1 MGKVRDYDESMLYG
15 QSKAK
20 ARVSLK
26 KDRNFPSWVPIT
38 TTGCSVTT
46 GVTAVS
52 VVRGGNNF
60 QYFRSAGFSFRSDI
74 RRVRWSSLPAA
85 PFTRHSAV
93 QYVPG
98 RFSATSFFLH
108 YVIEFRDH
116 VTGSAILLD
125 FGIFVGSLLVMLRSL
140 DSTTHYFIRRAT
152 LHISI
157 LYTSVLQLLQLPKRL
172 SPSLRDVWLC
182 VCVRMYL

>member
-1 MGKVRDYDESMLYG
+1 VRLWRVDFVRSIKGKGTSV
-15 QSKAK
+15 A
-20 ARVSLK
+20 K
-26 KDRNFPSWVPIT
+26 KDLRNPPSWVPIP
-38 TTGCSVTT
+38 TTGCLVTS

-60 QYFRSAGFSFRSDI
+60 QYFRSVGFSFRSDI
-74 RRVRWSSLPAA
+74 RRICCSSLPAA
-85 PFTRHSAV
+85 PFAQ
-93 QYVPG
+93 QYVPD

-125 FGIFVGSLLVMLRSL
+125 FDIFVGSLLVMLRSL

-152 LHISI
+152 LHIISI
-157 LYTSVLQLLQLPKRL
+157 SYSSVLLLQLPKRL

-182 VCVRMYL
+182 VCVRIYL

>member
-1 MGKVRDYDESMLYG
+1 MVKGNG
-15 QSKAK
+15 T
-20 ARVSLK
+20 RVAK
-26 KDRNFPSWVPIT
+26 KDLRNPPSWVQIP
-38 TTGCSVTT
+38 TTGWLVTS

-52 VVRGGNNF
+52 VVCGGNNF
-60 QYFRSAGFSFRSDI
+60 QYFRSAGFSFRSDL
-74 RRVRWSSLPAA
+74 RRICCSSLPAA
-85 PFTRHSAV
+85 PFAQR
-93 QYVPG
+93 YVPD

-140 DSTTHYFIRRAT
+140 DSTTHYFVRRAT
-152 LHISI
+152 LHIISI
-157 LYTSVLQLLQLPKRL
+157 SYTSVLLLQLPKRL